1 MCSLLKLCPPYSK
14 ATQFIRDAYLCP
26 EKQSLSHLDDTP
38 GNSLKPDTI
47 KGCLQMAAAN
57 LLTLLLGKI

>member
-1 MCSLLKLCPPYSK
+1 MCSLLKLCLPYNK
-14 ATQFIRDAYLCP
+14 AAQFIHDAYLCP
-26 EKQSLSHLDDTP
+26 GKHNLSHLDDTP

-57 LLTLLLGKI
+57 LLTLRLGKI